1 MSAEIQERGVK
12 RDLINTAILL
22 SLALEIVIKM
32 LQIPA
37 AKMSFS
43 RPTLGQMRRTA
54 DKIRVFSSKEGYIEQ
69 PDVRKLAQLAQIGVT
84 DKEVRPAYRLVAIN
98 SAISLRRPNL
108 APLPFSFSSQ
118 VAEWGPQIASIVD
131 WFGQLQQVDVE
142 GVPPALRADIDGETP
157 LRSDQAVD
165 FQDKKTMIQQAPD
178 SEGSFVRVP
187 KIATAADNN

>member
-1 MSAEIQERGVK
+1 MQ
-12 RDLINTAILL
+12 
-22 SLALEIVIKM
+22 M

-37 AKMSFS
+37 AKMAFP
-43 RPTLGQMRRTA
+43 RPALVGQMRRTA
-54 DKIRVFSSKEGYIEQ
+54 DKIRVFSSKDGSIEQ

-84 DKEVRPAYRLVAIN
+84 DKEVYPAYRLVAIN
-98 SAISLRRPNL
+98 SPFLIISPSSPSPT
-108 APLPFSFSSQ
+108 PLPFPFSSQ

-142 GVPPALRADIDGETP
+142 GVPPTLRADIEGETP

-165 FQDKKTMIQQAPD
+165 FQDKKAMIKQAPD